1 MTPWIII
8 TGISLI
14 LSALF
19 SGVEIAF
26 VTADRVRTKLD
37 VARGGII
44 SKLLEKFY
52 SDSEFFISSI
62 LVGNNVM
69 LVIYGMGI
77 AKILE
82 PLIRDTWGI
91 TSEPM
96 MLLIQTI
103 ISTVVILFAGEFIPK
118 TIFRINPNSSLKI
131 FALPIFLFYLV
142 LYPVSWLSTLLS
154 RLIMRAMGIKS
165 ADQQTEGVS
174 VDALGEFV
182 GENIDRSEEMHH
194 EVDKEVKIF
203 RNALDFS
210 STHLR
215 DCMTPRN
222 EIVAVD
228 RDTVDRDALVRLF
241 TISGRSKIIVYNG
254 DIDNILGYIHVYELF
269 NDKSDWKQHIKP
281 VLFAPENLL
290 ANKMM
295 RRLLQQKRSLAVVVD
310 EFGGTAGL
318 ISLEDLVEEIFGD
331 IQDEHDRQ
339 RLTMRQVTPNVYD
352 FSGRCEITAINEQF
366 HLDLPESDDYQT
378 IAGYILFSTGSIPPQ
393 GEDIQ
398 LNGLIFNIVHKSANR
413 IEMIRVTVPE
423 HQDDSED

>member
-82 PLIRDTWGI
+82 PLIRDIWGI